1 MISPSCSCEIILAK
15 MVENPIP
22 KSIKFKTRVGSTISF
37 KTSPI
42 PDETRIIPIRISK
55 DAFCVCAFC
64 SIFPVT
70 NPVAIPINTGRKT
83 KNIIAKIGISL
94 VEIFAA
100 TIAMTQ
106 KKISAPTRSSNAA
119 IGIKVRVTGPEVFI
133 SLTMERDGAGAVASA
148 IPPNR
153 NARYT
158 GIWETQKMIPNTM
171 LTTRKVPTDSV
182 MVVTIICLPA
192 FLSLLQIS
200 SVPIIKPTVH
210 SKILSSTSNHPLSS
224 TLLLSKPSACG
235 PKTIPVISQPKMD
248 GRRRREISFPAK
260 NATITA
266 INKRNT
272 SSITILSSPF

>member
-1 MISPSCSCEIILAK
+1 

-22 KSIKFKTRVGSTISF
+22 KSIKFKTGVSSTISF

-42 PDETRIIPIRISK
+42 PDETRIIPIRMSRE
-55 DAFCVCAFC
+55 AFCVCAFC

-70 NPVAIPINTGRKT
+70 NPVAIPIKTGRKT
-83 KNIIAKIGISL
+83 KNIMAKIGISL

-106 KKISAPTRSSNAA
+106 KTKSSNAA

-148 IPPNR
+148 IPPNK

-158 GIWETQKMIPNTM
+158 GIWETQKMIPNTT

-182 MVVTIICLPA
+182 IVVTMICLPA

-224 TLLLSKPSACG
+224 TLLLRSPSACG
-235 PKTIPVISQPKMD
+235 PKTIPVINQPKID